1 MGYKIEFNWVL
12 KLKPENGM
20 PKKLEI
26 GKVYDF
32 KKPEE
37 RIYPIKTPIGLGGYK
52 SDQILATIEVTEF
65 KVSKN
70 KTEGKFKI
78 LEICPKK

>member
-12 KLKPENGM
+12 RLKPEYGL
-20 PKKLEI
+20 PKKLEK
-26 GKVYDF
+26 GKIYEF
-32 KKPEE
+32 RKPEE
-37 RIYPIKTPIGLGGYK
+37 RIYPINMPIGLCDYK
-52 SDQILATIEVTEF
+52 SDEILASIIITEF

-78 LEICPKK
+78 LKIEKSK

>member
-1 MGYKIEFNWVL
+1 MGYRIEFNWVL
-12 KLKPENGM
+12 KLKPEYGL
-20 PKKLEI
+20 PEKLEK
-26 GKVYDF
+26 GKVYNF

-37 RIYPIKTPIGLGGYK
+37 RIYPINMPIGLCNYK
-52 SDQILATIEVTEF
+52 NDEILASIIITEF

-78 LEICPKK
+78 LSITKPK

>member
-12 KLKPENGM
+12 KLKPEYGL
-20 PKKLEI
+20 PKKLEKDKI
-26 GKVYDF
+26 CSFRKL
-32 KKPEE
+32 EE
-37 RIYPIKTPIGLGGYK
+37 RIYPINMPIGLYDYK
-52 SDQILATIEVTEF
+52 SDKILATIIVTEF

-78 LEICPKK
+78 LKVNKPK

>member
-1 MGYKIEFNWVL
+1 VGYKIEFNWVL
-12 KLKPENGM
+12 KLKPEYGM

-37 RIYPIKTPIGLGGYK
+37 RIYPINMPIGLCSYK
-52 SDQILATIEVTEF
+52 SDEILATIIVTEI

-78 LEICPKK
+78 LTTNK

>member
-1 MGYKIEFNWVL
+1 ML
-12 KLKPENGM
+12 KLRSEYGL

-26 GKVYDF
+26 GKVYNF

-37 RIYPIKTPIGLGGYK
+37 RIYPLNMPIGLCTYK
-52 SDQILATIEVTEF
+52 SDEILATIIVTEF

-70 KTEGKFKI
+70 KTEGKYKI
-78 LEICPKK
+78 VEVNN

>member
-12 KLKPENGM
+12 KLKPEYGL
-20 PKKLEI
+20 PQKLEK
-26 GKVYDF
+26 GKVYNF

-37 RIYPIKTPIGLGGYK
+37 RIYPLHIPIGLCNYK
-52 SDQILATIEVTEF
+52 DPNQFLAKVGIIEF

-78 LEICPKK
+78 LEAL